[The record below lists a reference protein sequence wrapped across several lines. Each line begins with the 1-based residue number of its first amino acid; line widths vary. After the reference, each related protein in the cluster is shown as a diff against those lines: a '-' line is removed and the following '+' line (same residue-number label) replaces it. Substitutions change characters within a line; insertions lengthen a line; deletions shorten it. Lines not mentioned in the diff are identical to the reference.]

1 MFELFSLVISP
12 DFLLA
17 TSQNSILAANNVY
30 DLKTMIRV
38 GVSVVVLVSGFLA
51 AAFIIWGAVLMIL
64 S

>member
-1 MFELFSLVISP
+1 MLEILSLLISP
-12 DFLLA
+12 DVMLA

-51 AAFIIWGAVLMIL
+51 AAFIIW
-64 S
+64 